1 MKITKRQLRRMV
13 SEVWTGS
20 NMGSS
25 AVDSKVKTHM
35 ERTDQPKL
43 EADDASQEDLTEYDE
58 WGAADSAAEKDAF
71 LDSMVEMWLDHLGM
85 SGIDRVAVIQALNN
99 AYLSLTDESR

>member
-1 MKITKRQLRRMV
+1 MKITKRQLKRMV

-20 NMGSS
+20 NMGASE
-25 AVDSKVKTHM
+25 VDSKVKTHM
-35 ERTDQPKL
+35 ERTNQAKL

-58 WGAADSAAEKDAF
+58 WGTDPAAEKDAF

-99 AYLSLTDESR
+99 AYLDLTDTGR

>member
-1 MKITKRQLRRMV
+1 MKITKRQLRKLV

-25 AVDSKVKTHM
+25 EVDSKVQKHM
-35 ERTDQPKL
+35 ARVDQPTL

-58 WGAADSAAEKDAF
+58 WGADSAAEKDAF

-99 AYLSLTDESR
+99 AYLDLTDTGR